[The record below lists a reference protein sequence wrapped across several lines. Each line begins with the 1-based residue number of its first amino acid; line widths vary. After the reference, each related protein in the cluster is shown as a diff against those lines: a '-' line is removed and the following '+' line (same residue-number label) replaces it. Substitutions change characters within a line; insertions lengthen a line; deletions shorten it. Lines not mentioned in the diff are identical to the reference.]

1 MTTSTCLWLTGQA
14 GSGKRTVGR
23 AVEADLNARGIAAI
37 FIDDE
42 AQNRY
47 LAPGDEPL
55 RWFCETL
62 LANNVTVIVA
72 ISALH
77 QSDREDLRST
87 LNRFLEVFLDAPAE
101 VCAQRAG
108 RTDSGFETPHAAE
121 LRVPTANRSVA
132 ASSAQVI
139 SFLEESGVISD
150 ASA

>member
-1 MTTSTCLWLTGQA
+1 
-14 GSGKRTVGR
+14 
-23 AVEADLNARGIAAI
+23 
-37 FIDDE
+37 
-42 AQNRY
+42 
-47 LAPGDEPL
+47 
-55 RWFCETL
+55 L

>member
-1 MTTSTCLWLTGQA
+1 MATSTCLWLTGQA

-23 AVEADLNARGIAAI
+23 AVAADLNARGIAAI

-47 LAPGDEPL
+47 RAPGDEPL

-108 RTDSGFETPHAAE
+108 RADSGFETPHAAE